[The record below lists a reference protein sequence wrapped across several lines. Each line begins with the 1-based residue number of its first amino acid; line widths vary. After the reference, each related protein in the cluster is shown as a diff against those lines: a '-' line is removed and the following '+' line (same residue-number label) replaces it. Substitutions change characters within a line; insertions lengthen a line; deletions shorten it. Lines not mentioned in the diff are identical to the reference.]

1 MGCWACAAQVH
12 QKTQSKGK
20 IGRAEMALTLINK
33 LYGIERDMEEAGDAQ
48 RYQTRQSQSRA
59 FTEQLKARLDKT
71 LPCHVVKVPW
81 ASNQLPCEQ
90 LVKADPLHRKGTPA
104 HRQQPCRAGEPPSHV
119 HMTKASPVSSR
130 YVMPTHD
137 GVLTVSV
144 RQSIVFPKG
153 A

>member
-1 MGCWACAAQVH
+1 
-12 QKTQSKGK
+12 
-20 IGRAEMALTLINK
+20 
-33 LYGIERDMEEAGDAQ
+33 
-48 RYQTRQSQSRA
+48 
-59 FTEQLKARLDKT
+59 
-71 LPCHVVKVPW
+71 VPW

-90 LVKADPLHRKGTPA
+90 LVKADPLHRKGDTCPSTTTL
-104 HRQQPCRAGEPPSHV
+104 PSGRATFSCTYDQSV
-119 HMTKASPVSSR
+119 ARLLR